1 MKELRKMSELSIRN
15 CEQYGID
22 GGETSKDRWVITCD
36 THATISPSFQRK
48 KDAEAHLSRSASPEQ
63 LAWWCEECK
72 SQSNVTYGVV
82 TRTEIQYLEIEG
94 ELVRLHERTSSIYE
108 PD

>member
-1 MKELRKMSELSIRN
+1 MSELTIRN
-15 CEQYGID
+15 CRQYGID
-22 GGETSKDRWVITCD
+22 DGDSSKDRWVITCD

-48 KDAEAHLSRSASPEQ
+48 EDAEAHLSISANPEQ

-72 SQSNVTYGVV
+72 SQVKGKMQTRYGVI
-82 TRTEIQYLEIEG
+82 TRTEFQYLEIEG

-108 PD
+108 SD